1 MAAPT
6 NTFTRYDAIGV
17 REDLSDIIYD
27 ISPVEVPLL
36 SNLGKK
42 KAKQT
47 FFEWQTDA
55 LAAAV
60 TTNAVVEG
68 DDTTAVAVSPT
79 TRVGNYTQIMKKAFT
94 ISGTLE
100 ATDRAGRAEEAAY
113 QKAKRLKELK
123 RDMEAT
129 LTSSQVAVAG
139 GNTTARK
146 TAALDSWLVTNRSN
160 GNGTTG
166 DYSYTST
173 PITARTAATTGTI
186 RTFTETIL
194 KDIIKQQWSSG
205 GQTKLLMV
213 GPYNKQVVSGFAGIA
228 EQRFEVKGDK
238 QASII
243 GAADVYVS
251 DFGNVS
257 VVPNRFQPED
267 RAYLIDP
274 DYASV
279 AELRPVFSE
288 KLAKTGDAE
297 KFHVLWEGGLQV
309 DNEAAH
315 AVARDL
321 TTS

>member
-6 NTFTRYDAIGV
+6 NTFTRYDAIGI

-27 ISPVEVPLL
+27 ISPVEVPFL
-36 SNLGKK
+36 SNVGKK

-47 FFEWQTDA
+47 YFEWQTDA

-79 TRVGNYTQIMKKAFT
+79 SRVGNYTQISKKSFT

-129 LTSSQVAVAG
+129 LTSSQVAVSG

-146 TAALDSWLVTNRSN
+146 TAAFDSWLVTNRNN

-166 DYSYTST
+166 DYAYTST

-194 KDIIKQQWSSG
+194 KDIVKQQWSSG
-205 GQTKLLMV
+205 GQTKMLMV
-213 GPYNKQVVSGFAGIA
+213 GPFNKQVVSGFAGIA
-228 EQRFEVKGDK
+228 EQRFEVKGNT

-251 DFGNVS
+251 DFGNVQ
-257 VVPNRFQPED
+257 VVPNRFMPED

-274 DYASV
+274 EYVSIAT
-279 AELRPVFSE
+279 LRPVFSE

-297 KFHVLWEGGLQV
+297 KFHVLTEYGLQV
-309 DNEAAH
+309 DNEKAH

-321 TTS
+321 TQS

>member
-1 MAAPT
+1 MAQPT
-6 NTFTRYDAIGV
+6 NTFSRFDAIGV
-17 REDLSDIIYD
+17 KEDLADIIFD
-27 ISPVEVPLL
+27 ISPVEVPFL
-36 SNLGKK
+36 SNVGKK

-55 LAAAV
+55 LSAAV
-60 TTNAVVEG
+60 TTNAVIEG

-79 TRVGNYTQIMKKAFT
+79 SRVGNYTQIMKKAFT

-146 TAALDSWLVTNRSN
+146 TAAFDSWLVTNRNN

-166 DYSYTST
+166 DYAYSTT

-194 KDIIKQQWSSG
+194 KDVIKQQWSSG
-205 GQTKLLMV
+205 GQTKMLMV
-213 GPYNKQVVSGFAGIA
+213 GPVNKQIVSAFAGIA
-228 EQRFEVKGDK
+228 ASRNNVPGNK
-238 QASII
+238 QASIV

-251 DFGNVS
+251 DFGNVQ
-257 VVPNRFQPED
+257 VVPNRFMPED

-274 DYASV
+274 EFVSIAT
-279 AELRPVFSE
+279 LRPVFSE
-288 KLAKTGDAE
+288 KLAKTGDSE
-297 KFHVLWEGGLQV
+297 KYHVLTEFGLQV
-309 DNEAAH
+309 DNEKAH
-315 AVARDL
+315 GVARDL

>member
-6 NTFTRYDAIGV
+6 NTFTRYDAVGI

-27 ISPVEVPLL
+27 ISPVEVPFV
-36 SNLGKK
+36 SNAGKK

-47 FFEWQTDA
+47 FFEWQTDE
-55 LAAAV
+55 LSAAV

-68 DDTTAVAVSPT
+68 DDTTAAAISPT
-79 TRVGNYTQIMKKAFT
+79 ARVGNYTQIMKKSFT

-129 LTSSQVAVAG
+129 FTSSQVAVAG

-146 TAALDSWLVTNRSN
+146 TAAFDSWLVTNRNN

-166 DYSYTST
+166 DYSYTTT

-205 GQTKLLMV
+205 GQTKVLMV
-213 GPYNKQVVSGFAGIA
+213 GPHNKQVVSGFAGIA
-228 EQRFEVKGDK
+228 ELRKEASGRG
-238 QASII
+238 QATII

-257 VVPNRFQPED
+257 VVPNRFMPED
-267 RAYLIDP
+267 RAYLMDP
-274 DYASV
+274 EYVSV
-279 AELRPVFSE
+279 ATLRPVFSE
-288 KLAKTGDAE
+288 KLAKTGDSE
-297 KFHVLWEGGLQV
+297 KFHVLTELGLQV

-321 TTS
+321 ATS